1 MLKLAILFGG
11 ISSEHSVSCVSAASV
26 LHHLDKT
33 KYTVYAIGI
42 TREGRWFYYP
52 DYKESYIQDGSWI
65 REDTLIPAVLS
76 PDRQTHGVW
85 LLHDGQAENV
95 HLDCVFPVL
104 HGAGGEDGT
113 IQGLLTLAGIPYVGC
128 DTAASANAMDK
139 SLTKILVNAAG
150 IRQAKYALVQ
160 KQDFFRNPTAA
171 LTTVTETIPSY
182 PMFVKPCSQGSSVGV
197 TKATTREE
205 LQKGLQE
212 AFTYDN
218 KVLVEEFIDGHEIE
232 CAVLGNDNPIASTVG
247 EIAPTQTFY
256 TFDAKYHDESS
267 QLYIPAHISEQQIET
282 VRQTALRVYT
292 ALGCTGLSRVD
303 FFCAYRDGEIVF
315 NELNTI
321 PGFTSISMYP
331 KLFDAVGV
339 GYTELLDRLI
349 TLAQEGKHG

>member
-1 MLKLAILFGG
+1 MFKLAILFGG

-26 LHHLDKT
+26 LHYLDKN

-42 TREGRWFYYP
+42 TQEGRWFYYP
-52 DYKESYIQDGSWI
+52 DYDESRIEDGSWTQ
-65 REDTLIPAVLS
+65 EDSLIPAILS
-76 PDRQTHGVW
+76 PDRQTHG
-85 LLHDGQAENV
+85 LLLLRDGQAESV

-104 HGAGGEDGT
+104 HGVGGEDGT
-113 IQGLLTLAGIPYVGC
+113 IQGLLSLAGIPCVGC
-128 DTAASANAMDK
+128 DTASSANAMDK
-139 SLTKILVNAAG
+139 SLTKILADAAG
-150 IRQAKYALVQ
+150 IRQANYALVR
-160 KQDFFRNPTAA
+160 KQDFSRDPAA
-171 LTTVTETIPSY
+171 AIKTVIETIPSY

-197 TKATTREE
+197 TKANTSEE

-212 AFTYDN
+212 AFTYDK

-256 TFDAKYHDESS
+256 TFDAKYHDTSS
-267 QLYIPAHISEQQIET
+267 QLYIPARISEQQIET

-303 FFCAYRDGEIVF
+303 FFCTYQDGEIIF

-331 KLFDAVGV
+331 KLFNAVGI

-349 TLAQEGKHG
+349 TLAQEEKHG